1 MVNVA
6 LNMQLKGDNIIPF
19 FFFYSW
25 DQAYDREI
33 KSFNDVGD
41 VGEIWYLKVR
51 FIKIMK
57 WNKRNLSMESMHFT
71 IESYC
76 KYTHDGYDGIYNV
89 ME

>member
-1 MVNVA
+1 
-6 LNMQLKGDNIIPF
+6 MQLKGDYNSF

-25 DQAYDREI
+25 DQVYDREI

-57 WNKRNLSMESMHFT
+57 
-71 IESYC
+71 
-76 KYTHDGYDGIYNV
+76 
-89 ME
+89 

>member
-1 MVNVA
+1 
-6 LNMQLKGDNIIPF
+6 MQLKGDYNSFF

-57 WNKRNLSMESMHFT
+57 
-71 IESYC
+71 
-76 KYTHDGYDGIYNV
+76 
-89 ME
+89 

>member
-1 MVNVA
+1 
-6 LNMQLKGDNIIPF
+6 MQLKGDYNSF

-57 WNKRNLSMESMHFT
+57 RNKRNLLMES
-71 IESYC
+71 
-76 KYTHDGYDGIYNV
+76 
-89 ME
+89 